1 MKVDTLE
8 ELIAAF
14 EGWRSK
20 KRHMREAVP
29 SELRERVHRAI
40 DVYGLGIVAR
50 ATKLEPSRLKAEHGR
65 RTTSR
70 TRKRSGAK
78 VPSYSRMELVP
89 SPPAV
94 AERAFAEVETP
105 AGVKVRLFGATAE
118 TMGLVTSL
126 LAMTGGT
133 R

>member
-20 KRHMREAVP
+20 KRHVTEAVP
-29 SELRERVHRAI
+29 SELRDRVHRAI
-40 DVYGLGIVAR
+40 DVYGLGVVAR

-65 RTTSR
+65 RTPSR
-70 TRKRSGAK
+70 TRKRSGTM
-78 VPSYSRMELVP
+78 VPSYSRMELA
-89 SPPAV
+89 PPTAV

-126 LAMTGGT
+126 LAMAGGG